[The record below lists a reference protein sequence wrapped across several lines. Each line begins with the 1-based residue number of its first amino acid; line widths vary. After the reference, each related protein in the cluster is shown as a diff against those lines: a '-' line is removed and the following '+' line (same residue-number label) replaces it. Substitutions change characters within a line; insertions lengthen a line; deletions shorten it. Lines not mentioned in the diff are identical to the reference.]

1 MHITKFIF
9 GFLLRFVLV
18 YGLLT
23 ALWFSGGEYYAKAL
37 TAGGNLISS
46 FWSQPT
52 LRFQQI
58 QPQHPLALALA
69 QQAGTREIEI
79 LWVKEKTEQWILI
92 ISSADGY
99 IPTALVLALI
109 LATPITWKR
118 KGRSVLWGMM
128 LVHVFF
134 VFSQIILILFFF
146 SYHQEQ
152 LVVTFSPFWQAVLSA
167 TVNIVIGDIW
177 TLYVVPILIWILVT
191 FRRSDWRMVEQMLLM
206 K

>member
-1 MHITKFIF
+1 M
-9 GFLLRFVLV
+9 
-18 YGLLT
+18 
-23 ALWFSGGEYYAKAL
+23 
-37 TAGGNLISS
+37 
-46 FWSQPT
+46 
-52 LRFQQI
+52 
-58 QPQHPLALALA
+58 
-69 QQAGTREIEI
+69 
-79 LWVKEKTEQWILI
+79 
-92 ISSADGY
+92 
-99 IPTALVLALI
+99 LALI

-118 KGRSVLWGMM
+118 KGWSVLWGMM

-152 LVVTFSPFWQAVLSA
+152 LVVTFSPFWQDVLSA

-191 FRRSDWRMVEQMLLM
+191 FRRSDWRMLEQMLLM